1 MPLDEHD
8 MARLR
13 SQMSRAEVVLFT
25 GAGFSLD
32 AKDLSGRSVP
42 SGKALREELWNVCFP
57 ETEFDPEASLPDLYE
72 AALRRHRAD
81 LRRLLQTRFT
91 VDPQSLPEFYRP
103 YFDLPWL
110 RCYTLNVDDLER
122 AAASKFRLRRLPET
136 ISGTTAEATGAL
148 SGLPRGRVLEVVHL
162 NGFLADEPE
171 KLTFSEGQYAERLS
185 SQDPWYVRCV
195 ADITCRPVLFIG
207 TPLNE
212 SLLWQHMELRKKRN
226 RHGRDLRP
234 TSILV
239 APNLTLPRQEILKDL
254 RIEWFQGT
262 AQSFAAEVLTQLTGE
277 AASGHTFID
286 MYSEGRTSET
296 VPLVSELAAEHP
308 SAQTEY
314 LLGEEPQWSDILSGR
329 AIERSNDRDLFNLA
343 EEILEGRKHPGTLAI
358 TGTAG
363 TGKSTALMSLALRL
377 TGMGI
382 PVFWLDKDSNVAL
395 TRIREKVRDK
405 SGQLALAID
414 DADIYGRDLI
424 ALLRTLVPRSQ
435 GFLFA
440 LAVRSGRLDEITSA
454 LTVSGDVT
462 IYEHVVPPLTDD
474 DIDSLIAVLD
484 QNNRLGILKGKSD
497 EERRKLFRE
506 QAGRQ
511 MLVAMIQAT
520 SGENFGK
527 KAHDELTQLQGT
539 QRYVYSLISVASSVR
554 NYLTRDEIVI
564 ACDESRED
572 AMPSLETLAA
582 RHLVT
587 GTPPT
592 YYYRARHRVIADLV
606 LDKLIEMK
614 EIKDV
619 FLGLAWAC
627 AAKINPSLDRKSRVR
642 KFLTSVINHD
652 ILLRMV
658 GVMEARDFYA
668 EIENVLNWDYH
679 YWLQRGSLEVEA
691 GDIWLAENFL
701 GAAYSIASGDYR
713 VQTAYA
719 YMLMRRA
726 WESPHAQGALT
737 TLTKGTDMLHEVIEN
752 WGAESSYPF
761 HVLGSQGLAWARRG
775 PLSREE
781 KRVSL
786 QDTLE
791 FLDHGIKL
799 HPTRA
804 NLAQL
809 RADLYREYLM
819 TSVVEGPTEARQSE

>member
-8 MARLR
+8 IARLR

-42 SGKALREELWNVCFP
+42 SSKVLREELWSLCFP
-57 ETEFDPEASLPDLYE
+57 ETEFDPEASLPDLYG
-72 AALRRHRAD
+72 AALRRRRTD
-81 LRRLLQTRFT
+81 LRRVLQTRFA
-91 VDPQSLPEFYRP
+91 VDPQSLPEFYRL

-122 AAASKFRLRRLPET
+122 AAASRFRLRRLPET
-136 ISGTTAEATGAL
+136 ISATTAEATGAL
-148 SGLPRGRVLEVVHL
+148 SGLARGRVLEVVHL
-162 NGFLADEPE
+162 NGFLDDEPE
-171 KLTFSEGQYAERLS
+171 KLTFSESQYAERLS
-185 SQDPWYVRCV
+185 GQDAWYVRCV
-195 ADITCRPVLFIG
+195 ADITCRPVVFIG
-207 TPLNE
+207 TPISE

-226 RHGRDLRP
+226 PHGRDLRP
-234 TSILV
+234 TSILIG
-239 APNLTLPRQEILKDL
+239 PSLTLPRQEILKDL

-262 AQSFAAEVLTQLTGE
+262 AESFAAEVLANLTAE

-296 VPLVSELAAEHP
+296 VPLVSELAAERP

-314 LLGEEPQWSDILSGR
+314 LLGEEPQWSDVLSGR
-329 AIERSNDRDLFNLA
+329 AIERSNDRDLLNLA
-343 EEILEGRKHPGTLAI
+343 EEILEGRKQPGTLAI

-382 PVFWLDKDSNVAL
+382 PVLWLDKDSNVAL

-405 SGQLALAID
+405 SGKLALAID
-414 DADIYGRDLI
+414 DADVYGRDLI
-424 ALLRTLVPRSQ
+424 ALLRTLVPRSPE
-435 GFLFA
+435 FLFA

-454 LTVSGDVT
+454 LAASGDVA

-484 QNNRLGILKGKSD
+484 QYNRLGILKGRSH

-520 SGENFGK
+520 SGENFER

-539 QRYVYSLISVASSVR
+539 QRYIYSLISLSSSLR

-572 AMPSLETLAA
+572 AMPSLERLAA

-587 GTPPT
+587 ANPPT
-592 YYYRARHRVIADLV
+592 YNYRARHRVIADLV
-606 LDKLIEMK
+606 VDKLIEIR
-614 EIKDV
+614 ELKDV

-627 AAKINPSLDRKSRVR
+627 AAKVNPFLDRKSRVR
-642 KFLTSVINHD
+642 KFLSSVMNHD
-652 ILLRMV
+652 ILLRMI
-658 GVMEARDFYA
+658 GVMDARDFYA

-691 GDIWLAENFL
+691 GDIRLAENFL

-719 YMLMRRA
+719 YMLMRKA
-726 WESPHAQGALT
+726 WESPHGHGALA
-737 TLTKGTDMLHEVIEN
+737 TLTKGIDMLHEVIEN
-752 WGAESSYPF
+752 WGTESSYPF

-781 KRVSL
+781 KRAFL
-786 QDTLE
+786 QDVLE
-791 FLDHGIKL
+791 LLDRGIKL
-799 HPTRA
+799 HPGRR
-804 NLAQL
+804 NLVQL

-819 TSVVEGPTEARQSE
+819 TAVVDRPTDAGRAD